1 MNQWISW
8 RVSIAS
14 GAFLTVLSIHALA
27 GEVLPKPAA
36 PFAGVIDADRDKSK
50 PDWPKPVTAPKG
62 APNVVLILLDDVG
75 FGATSAVG
83 GPVAT
88 PALEKLAGEGLR
100 YNQFHV
106 NALCSPTRAS
116 LLSGRNDHQIGF
128 GTVTEIAAGYPGY
141 NAQWP
146 KSAVPLAEVLRRNGY
161 STGAF
166 GKWHNT
172 PNRELNATGPF
183 DHWPTSLGFEYFYGF
198 QTGESSQW
206 TPRLWRGTSP
216 VEPATTS
223 QQGYHFTTDIANDA
237 INWLHQHDAVAG
249 DKPFFLYFAT
259 GATHAPHQAPKEWID
274 KYAGK
279 FDQGWDKLREEVFAR
294 EKALGVIPANTELTP
309 RPEELPA
316 WDSLSPDQKK
326 LLARQA
332 EVYAGF
338 LAHTDYEIGR
348 VLEAIRE
355 QGQAD
360 NTLVLYIVGDNGAS
374 GEGGPNGIDARGADG
389 KQLTTEERL
398 ARLGELGS
406 DAFNNHYSAAW
417 AWGFSAPFQWTKQVA
432 SHLGGTRDPLIVS
445 WPAKITDKGA
455 IRGGFHHVT
464 DIAPTIYEA
473 AGITFP
479 EEVDGVKQ
487 LPLEGQ
493 SFLDSFTDGAAK
505 SRHTVQYFEML
516 GNRGIYKDGWW
527 AGARHLVPWAL
538 LTGDAWR
545 GNPVGQHPWEL
556 YKLDEDYSQAKN
568 LADKHPEKLKELV
581 ALFDEEAKRNNVYP
595 LVPVPDIFSTF
606 TRAKSHF
613 VYRDRAGRIPFLAGP
628 YVVGRS
634 HVIKADVDI
643 PASGA
648 KGVIVAQGGQWG
660 GFTLYIDDAGHAVYE
675 ASAFG
680 NSTGRIVSAAPVPP
694 GKATISVDVGVDLS
708 LTSLLG
714 SISDVFRVL
723 AIGGLPA
730 TAHLS
735 INGTPAGEVHL
746 NNLVPDYHETLDTG
760 NDLGSPVSS
769 GYPSSRAF
777 NGTIREVVFDVK

>member
-1 MNQWISW
+1 
-8 RVSIAS
+8 
-14 GAFLTVLSIHALA
+14 LA
-27 GEVLPKPAA
+27 AEVLPKPEA
-36 PFAGVIDADRDKSK
+36 PFAGVIDPDRTKSK
-50 PDWPKPVTAPKG
+50 PDWPKPATAPKG

-83 GPVAT
+83 GPVST

-106 NALCSPTRAS
+106 NALCSPTRAA

-128 GTVTEIAAGYPGY
+128 GTVTELAAGYPGY
-141 NAQWP
+141 NAVWP
-146 KSAVPLAEVLRRNGY
+146 KTAVPLAEVLRRNGY
-161 STGAF
+161 STAAI

-172 PNRELNATGPF
+172 PNRELTVAGPF

-216 VEPATTS
+216 VEPYATP
-223 QQGYHFTTDIANDA
+223 QQGYHFTTDITNEA
-237 INWLHQHDAVAG
+237 ISWLHQHDSVAG
-249 DKPFFLYFAT
+249 DKPFFLYFAP
-259 GATHAPHQAPKEWID
+259 GATHAPHQAPQEWID
-274 KYAGK
+274 KYKGK
-279 FDQGWDKLREEVFAR
+279 FDQGWDKLREETFAR
-294 EKALGVIPANTELTP
+294 EKALGVIPANAELTV

-316 WDSLSPDQKK
+316 WDTLTPEHKK
-326 LLARQA
+326 LLAHQA

-338 LAHTDYEIGR
+338 LAHTDYEVGR

-355 QGQAD
+355 EGKAD

-374 GEGGPNGIDARGADG
+374 GEGGPEGIDFRGSDG
-389 KQLTTEERL
+389 KQLSVEDRL
-398 ARLGELGS
+398 ARAGELGTP
-406 DAFNNHYSAAW
+406 ALNNHYSAAW
-417 AWGFSAPFQWTKQVA
+417 AWGFDTPFQWTKQVA

-473 AGITFP
+473 TGVAFP

-493 SFLDSFTDGAAK
+493 SFLDSFTDPAAK

-538 LTGDAWR
+538 LTGDLWR
-545 GNPVGQHPWEL
+545 GKEVGQHPWEL
-556 YKLDEDYSQAKN
+556 YNLNDDYSQAKN
-568 LADKHPEKLKELV
+568 LAEKNPEKLKELV
-581 ALFDEEAKRNNVYP
+581 ELFDAEAKRNNVYP
-595 LVPVPDIFSTF
+595 LGAVPDILSAF
-606 TRAKSHF
+606 TSSKPHF
-613 VYRDRAGRIPFLAGP
+613 EYHAGAGRIPFLTGP

-634 HVIKADVDI
+634 HAIKAEVNI

-660 GFTLYIDDAGHAVYE
+660 GFTLYIDDTGHAVYE
-675 ASAFG
+675 ANAFG

-694 GKATISVDVGVDLS
+694 GKATITVDVAINLS
-708 LTSLLG
+708 LTSLAA
-714 SISDVFRVL
+714 DVFRVL

-730 TAHLS
+730 TARLAV
-735 INGTPAGEVHL
+735 NGQPAGEVHL
-746 NNLVPDYHETLDTG
+746 DNLVPDYHETLDTG
-760 NDLGSPVSS
+760 ADLGSPVSS
-769 GYPSSRAF
+769 KYPSPLKF
-777 NGTIREVVFDVK
+777 TGVIDTVTFDVK